1 MLSRYLQQANCQV
14 YHSTADADLLIVNKA
29 VESSRTMD
37 TVLVG
42 DDTDLLILLCHHA
55 ELDAFGLFFQP
66 EPRANST
73 KRRSWNVKSVKEK
86 LRQEICRHILFIQAV
101 SYIVDNWQRSSTKEL
116 LSATP
121 TFVNTSRYL
130 TVFQCQR
137 KKLLMLVS
145 NSLFV
150 FTIGSLKKDLM
161 DWD

>member
-55 ELDAFGLFFQP
+55 ELDAFDLFFQP

-86 LRQEICRHILFIQAV
+86 LRQEICRHILFIHAI
-101 SYIVDNWQRSSTKEL
+101 SYIVDNWQRSMGRRL
-116 LSATP
+116 
-121 TFVNTSRYL
+121 
-130 TVFQCQR
+130 
-137 KKLLMLVS
+137 
-145 NSLFV
+145 
-150 FTIGSLKKDLM
+150 
-161 DWD
+161 